1 MGQLIQIGLFLLLGI
16 LSRRVRF
23 LPVKTPYLLNQMALY
38 IALPAL
44 ILLKAPQLTLSK
56 DTVVV
61 AMFPWLMLLVSATLV
76 LLIARKMKWSDSIT
90 GVLLMVIPLGNTGFM
105 GVPIIRAFFGEAG
118 IPYVI
123 IYDQIGSLL
132 ILVSYCS
139 LILARYGAG
148 NHSVDLV
155 SIIRRVLLFPPMIA
169 FIAGLSFAGWPY
181 PHFLTWGLELIAATL
196 TPLVMLAIGCQL
208 TLRLKRAIL
217 APFITGL
224 SIKLLIAPSIAV
236 TICLLFGL
244 DGLPYDVAIIES
256 GMPPMITASALAVS
270 AKMDTDLAVALAGL
284 GLICALVTLPLLYFI
299 AI

>member
-1 MGQLIQIGLFLLLGI
+1 MGQFIQIGLFLLLGV
-16 LSRRVRF
+16 LSRRFHF
-23 LPVKTPYLLNQMALY
+23 LPARTPYFLNQLALY
-38 IALPAL
+38 VSLPAL
-44 ILLKAPQLTLSK
+44 ILLKAPQLTLSR

-76 LLIARKMKWSDSIT
+76 ILIARKMKWSDSIT

-105 GVPIIRAFFGEAG
+105 GVPIIRVFFGEAG

-148 NHSVDLV
+148 NHSVDLM

-169 FIAGLSFAGWPY
+169 FVAGLSFAGWSY
-181 PHFLTWGLELIAATL
+181 PHFLTCGLELIAAAL

-208 TLRLKRAIL
+208 TLRLKRSIL

-224 SIKLLIAPSIAV
+224 SIKLLIAPAIAF

-244 DGLPYDVAIIES
+244 DGLAYDVAVIES
-256 GMPPMITASALAVS
+256 GMPPMITASALAVT
-270 AKMDTDLAVALAGL
+270 AKMDSNLAVALAGL
-284 GLICALVTLPLLYFI
+284 GIILAFITLPLLYLVVI
-299 AI
+299 